1 MLLSIAIGLCCRS
14 ERKVLVLYRHDIDFS
29 STSLTLMKL
38 FSTKHVVASLVALCS
53 SVMYVA
59 AVSPRL
65 PATLDDA
72 LNMLRETMEKQD
84 TYFKVREDRIDSLKT
99 VSHTD
104 NDFDRGVAYSKIA
117 DEYSHYQIDSA
128 MVYFNR
134 AADIF
139 YAEGDTVMATESK
152 LRYAALLPII
162 GAAQDALELY
172 ESFDPEL
179 MPEQLKA
186 TYYLCGNKIYFFLLS
201 TYPLPQRRREF
212 LSKGVEVTSR
222 ALNLVD
228 NPVVAGYLQA
238 ELDFLKKDKVG
249 VLAYGVRLESVPI
262 THPYFARSASMLG
275 DYYNMYE
282 KDADKELYYKTL
294 AAISDILTANR
305 EEMALQSVGMS
316 LYDRGDVEMAY
327 KCLMVSLD
335 HAVKSG
341 TRVHLTNTAE
351 SLNAI
356 ADSFSEID
364 QRKFTVLIALIIA
377 LAVALI
383 VIVTSL
389 IFLRRN
395 IKAER
400 HMRSLLGEANMHK
413 EAFISQFL
421 NLCSI
426 YMESLE
432 EFSRI
437 ASRKIKAGQVED
449 LYQMI
454 KSGKMLDEQNT
465 LFCEIFDKAFTRIYP
480 TFVEGVNALLQP
492 DKRIRL
498 SDGEL
503 MNTEL
508 RILAFMRLGNDDS
521 AQIAR
526 FLQLSLN
533 TIYTYRNK
541 LKNKA
546 INRNTFEQDVMK
558 IARLE

>member
-1 MLLSIAIGLCCRS
+1 MPTCYKSPSAR
-14 ERKVLVLYRHDIDFS
+14 F
-29 STSLTLMKL
+29 TLMKL
-38 FSTKHVVASLVALCS
+38 FSTKQVVATLVAICS
-53 SVMYVA
+53 SVMMLGA
-59 AVSPRL
+59 ETSHL

-72 LNMLRETMEKQD
+72 LKMLRETMENQD
-84 TYFKVREDRIDSLKT
+84 VYFKIREDRIDSLKSM
-99 VSHTD
+99 SHMD
-104 NDFDRGVAYSKIA
+104 VAHDRAIAYSKIA
-117 DEYSHYQIDSA
+117 DEYSHYQVDSA

-139 YAEGDTVMATESK
+139 YAEGDTIRATESK

-162 GAAQDALELY
+162 GASQDALDLY
-172 ESFDPEL
+172 GSFDPET
-179 MPEQLKA
+179 MPDQLKT
-186 TYYLCGNKIYFFLLS
+186 TYYLCGNQIYFFLSS

-212 LSKGVEVTSR
+212 LNRGVEMTSH
-222 ALNLVD
+222 ALETLD
-228 NPVVAGYLQA
+228 NPVVADYLQA
-238 ELDFLKKDKVG
+238 ELDFLKKDRVG
-249 VLAYGVRLESVPI
+249 IVAYGIRLDSVPL

-275 DYYNMYE
+275 DYYNIYE

-305 EEMALQSVGMS
+305 EEMALQSVGMA

-351 SLNAI
+351 ALNAI
-356 ADSFSEID
+356 ADSFTEID
-364 QRKFTVLIALIIA
+364 QRKFTVLIILIIT
-377 LAVALI
+377 LAVALM
-383 VIVTSL
+383 VIVTIL
-389 IFLRRN
+389 IVLRRN
-395 IKAER
+395 IKAEKR
-400 HMRSLLGEANMHK
+400 MRSLLGESNLQK

-421 NLCSI
+421 SLCSI

-465 LFCEIFDKAFTRIYP
+465 LFCDIFDRAFTRLYP

-498 SDGEL
+498 ADGEL
-503 MNTEL
+503 LNTEL

-521 AQIAR
+521 SQVAR

-546 INRNTFEQDVMK
+546 INRNTFEQDVMR
-558 IARLE
+558 IARFE